1 MKKLLFVLIL
11 LALFALC
18 FGCKKEKGDTDEI
31 TKISFKESN
40 SYESLLKL
48 KDTKVCINGYM
59 ATSSPVDGSFIFLMN
74 LPYQSCPFCKPN
86 TSELSNTIEAYPK
99 RGEKFNYTSEAIRVT
114 GTLKVAEEGEYF
126 TDRYDYQFSF
136 KLVDAEYTIIQ
147 EDDLD
152 GDAVLRT
159 KVANAG
165 IVTDLYK
172 MFDYL
177 NFVCRWNTYFVTITD
192 TSHPDY
198 PGYYLWPSDVKHYL
212 YTEGA
217 QYNYG
222 YKSDY
227 FDNLIE
233 KINKVSPELTDL
245 VSVVERSKVL
255 AADAITELEAENYTA
270 KKEYIPK
277 FDKEDYV
284 YTITNGGKLT
294 DEYESIYYSFSDWYG
309 I

>member
-1 MKKLLFVLIL
+1 MKKVIFILLFIVI
-11 LALFALC
+11 FSSF
-18 FGCKKEKGDTDEI
+18 FGCKKESGNNDGV

-40 SYESLLKL
+40 SYDRLVKL

-99 RGEKFNYTSEAIRVT
+99 RGEKFNYTGEAIRVT
-114 GTLKVAEEGEYF
+114 GTLKVAEKGEYF
-126 TDRYDYQFSF
+126 TDKYDYQFSF

-165 IVTDLYK
+165 IVTDLYT

-177 NFVCRWNTYFVTITD
+177 NFVCRWNTYFVVISD

-198 PGYYLWPSDVKHYL
+198 PGYYLWPDDVKHYL
-212 YTEGA
+212 YVEGA

-222 YKSDY
+222 YKANF
-227 FDNLIE
+227 FDDLIA
-233 KINKVSPELTDL
+233 KINKVSPELNEL
-245 VSVVERSKVL
+245 VVVVERAKVL
-255 AADAITELEAENYTA
+255 ASSAIAELEAGNYSA

-277 FDKEDYV
+277 FEKEDYV
-284 YTITNGGKLT
+284 YTITNGDKLT
-294 DEYESIYYSFSDWYG
+294 DEYESIYYAFSDWYG